1 MPDFSLQY
9 KFVVKLGKK
18 SITIF
23 ALLRFYK
30 FQREGS
36 KKGECTTCLSKL
48 SNQLIH
54 DLIDWK
60 DFLWQTRR
68 QY

>member
-9 KFVVKLGKK
+9 VFLAKLAKK
-18 SITIF
+18 SFIIF

-30 FQREGS
+30 FEREGS

-60 DFLWQTRR
+60 DFSWQTKR